1 MWRRREGGAEVE
13 VEVEGEGEV
22 VDGDGDGDAEYTN
35 IIISMEEQKW

>member
-1 MWRRREGGAEVE
+1 VWRRREGGAEVE